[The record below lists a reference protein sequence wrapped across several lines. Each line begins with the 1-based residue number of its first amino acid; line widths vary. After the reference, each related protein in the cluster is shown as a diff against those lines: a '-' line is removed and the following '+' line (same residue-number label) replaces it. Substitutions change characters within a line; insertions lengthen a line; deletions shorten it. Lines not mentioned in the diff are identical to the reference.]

1 MTTNIRTNKQL
12 EDDEDE
18 IHTLKEAMKRP
29 DLGKII
35 VDKERYQFSWEY
47 TSRDFKCI
55 KESEITFCEMEKYIG
70 DKTSTILKHIYSS
83 KDEDKIRTNL
93 INFHCYLNNFKI
105 T

>member
-1 MTTNIRTNKQL
+1 MTTNIITNKKMET
-12 EDDEDE
+12 EDDE
-18 IHTLKEAMKRP
+18 IHTLKDAMKRP
-29 DLGKII
+29 DLGTII
-35 VDKERYQFSWEY
+35 VDKERYQFSREY

-93 INFHCYLNNFKI
+93 VNFHCYLNNFQIK
-105 T
+105 